1 MTTDDEA
8 AIANRTLWE
17 REVQKGCGYTIPW
30 LDLDIVSLRRFAG
43 GELAALPEP
52 MSCIFPV
59 SCLSDVEGRDVL
71 CLAAGGGQQSA
82 VFGLLGA
89 HVTVVDFAEGQ
100 LAGDRKAAAH
110 YGYALRTVCADMRDL
125 SELDD
130 ESFDLV
136 FQANSMAYVPDVR
149 VVYAEVARVLKA
161 SGVYRVDCSNPAT
174 AFMKWNGETYCVSAP
189 YSEKVNKRDDGG
201 MEFRHYM
208 EDIFNGLIDS
218 GFSIRSVHEEP
229 YFRQSHGGAVAGS
242 WHHERAYVAGGFAI
256 IAKKEKKTLQ
266 QSSVGDAAD
275 RAPARRPLENRGQ

>member
-1 MTTDDEA
+1 MKTEDEA
-8 AIANRTLWE
+8 AIANRMLWE

-30 LDLDIVSLRRFAG
+30 LDLDIASLRRFAE

-52 MSCIFPV
+52 MSCIFPAICF
-59 SCLSDVEGRDVL
+59 SGVEDKDVL

-89 HVTVVDFAEGQ
+89 HVTIADLAEGQ

-110 YGYALRTVCADMRDL
+110 YGYDLRTVCADMRDL

-161 SGVYRVDCSNPAT
+161 SGIYRVDCSNPAT
-174 AFMKWNGETYCVSAP
+174 AFMKWNDEAYCVSAP
-189 YSEKVNKRDDGG
+189 YNEKVNRRDDGG

-208 EDIFNGLIDS
+208 DDIFNGLIDS
-218 GFSIRSVHEEP
+218 GFSIQSVHEEP
-229 YFRQSHGGAVAGS
+229 YFRQSDDGAVAGS
-242 WHHERAYVAGGFAI
+242 WHHERAYVAGGFVI
-256 IAKKEKKTLQ
+256 IAKKEKKAFQ
-266 QSSVGDAAD
+266 QSSVGDAED
-275 RAPARRPLENRGQ
+275 RVPHPRR